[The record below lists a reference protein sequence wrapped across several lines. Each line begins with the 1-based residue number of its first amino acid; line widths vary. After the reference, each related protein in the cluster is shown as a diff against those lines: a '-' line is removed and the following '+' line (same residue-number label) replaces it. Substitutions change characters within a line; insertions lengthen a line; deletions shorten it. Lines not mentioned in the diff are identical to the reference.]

1 MTLKLNGSTSGS
13 VSIDA
18 PASTAGGADRIL
30 TLPDDASNGIIK
42 TSTYPSA
49 IQVLEEFF
57 TPCDGAVI
65 ATSNGNI
72 TIGDV
77 DAAVEQT
84 TSYVDVPG
92 SSITYT
98 PPTGATQVIYKYR
111 CQWGKGDTIPLLNV
125 KLFLDSDEVSD
136 ARCAQ
141 YAAER
146 DNILVFEWGFN
157 IGGSA
162 VTATGRV
169 ASWTSGKTI
178 KLQAREYGASNEA
191 RLFSICLWEGSS
203 DQDVFS
209 RPSVGITA
217 IG

>member
-1 MTLKLNGSTSGS
+1 MAITINGSGTIAGISSGGINDD
-13 VSIDA
+13 VVDA
-18 PASTAGGADRIL
+18 GTIAANSRMIL
-30 TLPDDASNGIIK
+30 E
-42 TSTYPSA
+42 
-49 IQVLEEFF
+49 QFF
-57 TPCDGAVI
+57 TPCDGSVI

-77 DAAVEQT
+77 DAAVDQT
-84 TSYVDVPG
+84 TSFVDVPG

-98 PPTGATQVIYKYR
+98 PPSGATQVIYKYR

-125 KLFLDSDEVSD
+125 KLFLDSDEVTD

-178 KLQAREYGASNEA
+178 KLQAREYGSSNEA
-191 RLFSICLWEGSS
+191 TLFSLCLWEGSS
-203 DQDVFS
+203 NQDVFS

>member
-18 PASTAGGADRIL
+18 PASTAGGADRTL

-57 TPCDGAVI
+57 TPCDGSVI

-77 DAAVEQT
+77 DAAVDQT

-98 PPTGATQVIYKYR
+98 PPTGTTQVIYEYR
-111 CQWGKGDTIPLLNV
+111 CHWGAGDSIPLFNM
-125 KLFLDSDEVSD
+125 KLFLAGTEVSE
-136 ARCAQ
+136 ARSTQ
-141 YAAER
+141 YAGQR
-146 DNILVFEWGFN
+146 DQEVYFKWAFN
-157 IGGSA
+157 LSLIH
-162 VTATGRV
+162 
-169 ASWTSGKTI
+169 I
-178 KLQAREYGASNEA
+178 
-191 RLFSICLWEGSS
+191 
-203 DQDVFS
+203 
-209 RPSVGITA
+209 
-217 IG
+217 